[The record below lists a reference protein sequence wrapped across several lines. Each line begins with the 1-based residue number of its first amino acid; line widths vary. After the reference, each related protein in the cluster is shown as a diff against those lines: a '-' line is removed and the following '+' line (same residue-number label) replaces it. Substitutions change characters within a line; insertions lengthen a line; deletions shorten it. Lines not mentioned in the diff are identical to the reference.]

1 MSRFRH
7 FRFTLNNYTKEDVDA
22 ILAEP
27 RFSYVMYG
35 IEIAPTTGTPHLQG
49 YAQLDGEYTFTTIT
63 KGIFKGKANIGRCD
77 GSAEQ
82 NRTYCSKSGN
92 VVERGKP
99 REQGHRGDLDVV
111 RRVAAEDGMRAVV
124 SDRKFNYQAIK
135 TAEMYLKYA
144 EEPRTEAPKVIWLWG
159 ATGKGKSH
167 RANELAGELSCFW
180 KGDGSKFFP
189 GYDNH
194 DVVVLND
201 YRPSWFTD
209 PTLGGAWPY
218 MLNLTDKWP
227 MTVYT
232 FQATRQWKPRMII
245 ITSPLSPEMAW
256 GTVGE
261 DLQQLLRRISLVEE
275 VTQK

>member
-1 MSRFRH
+1 MSRLRRFV
-7 FRFTLNNYTKEDVDA
+7 FTLNNYTLDDVNA
-22 ILAEP
+22 IRDEP
-27 RFSYVMYG
+27 RFSYVVYG

-49 YAQLDGEYTFTTIT
+49 YAELIGQLTFATIT
-63 KGIFKGKANIGRCD
+63 KIFKGRAHISRAYGSLEENQRYCNKD
-77 GSAEQ
+77 GI
-82 NRTYCSKSGN
+82 
-92 VVERGKP
+92 VVERGQP

-111 RRVAAEDGMRAVV
+111 RRVAAEDGMQAVV
-124 SDRKFNYQAIK
+124 SDRRFNYQAMR

-167 RANELAGELSCFW
+167 RASELAGELSVLW

-209 PTLGGAWPY
+209 PTLGGAWSY
-218 MLNLTDKWP
+218 LLNLTDKWP
-227 MTVYT
+227 MTVFT
-232 FQATRQWKPRMII
+232 FGATRQWKPRMIV

-256 GTVGE
+256 GTIGE
-261 DLQQLLRRISLVEE
+261 DIKQLLRRISLVEE